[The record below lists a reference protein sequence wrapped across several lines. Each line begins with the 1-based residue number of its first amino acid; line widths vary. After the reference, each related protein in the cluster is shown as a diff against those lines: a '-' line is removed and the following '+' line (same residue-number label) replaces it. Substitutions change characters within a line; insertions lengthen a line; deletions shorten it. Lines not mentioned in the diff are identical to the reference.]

1 MKKHLIVNGIVVLLL
16 VVGLSGCT
24 QNNEGQIFDGDKFEL
39 VSYSVESWKCR
50 NEEIDK
56 GDNLVQMVHIEKK
69 IADDFIYNESV
80 DEYRIEGKVKNIAGY
95 KTNLEIKM
103 NFYDQ
108 NDIFLDSYTI
118 SIKNIPENYER
129 QFSKRLDDSDI
140 DHFDK
145 VYKLTFELKEDK
157 TFSLFAT
164 YESA

>member
-1 MKKHLIVNGIVVLLL
+1 LKKHLIVIGITL
-16 VVGLSGCT
+16 VFLIVGLSGCT
-24 QNNEGQIFDGDKFEL
+24 QNNEDQVSDGDKFEL

-50 NEEIDK
+50 NEEVDK

-80 DEYRIEGKVKNIAGY
+80 DEYRIEGKVKNIAGH
-95 KTNLEIKM
+95 KANLKIKM

-129 QFSKRLDDSDI
+129 PFSKRLDDSDI

-145 VYKLTFELKEDK
+145 VDKLIFELKE
-157 TFSLFAT
+157 
-164 YESA
+164 E